1 MLSYFIFCCPR
12 CGSHDLCRGE
22 RTLAYRKELHIVR
35 KGREY
40 LPGDSELMDLEY
52 RSLAGLQ
59 CAQCRYPDDRKG
71 SFRWKSWQNLEQ
83 SGCLASD
90 PREGKEK
97 VSCMVC
103 ALNGLIYRTHVLLRP
118 GEALSEDQRQR
129 LLNHIIPGQTG
140 IVICD
145 RDRVEDMPDMSVGH
159 SDIAK

>member
-83 SGCLASD
+83 LGCLASD

-97 VSCMVC
+97 FPAWSARLMDSFTAPTFCFVPEKLC
-103 ALNGLIYRTHVLLRP
+103 
-118 GEALSEDQRQR
+118 QRIKG
-129 LLNHIIPGQTG
+129 N
-140 IVICD
+140 
-145 RDRVEDMPDMSVGH
+145 
-159 SDIAK
+159 AF